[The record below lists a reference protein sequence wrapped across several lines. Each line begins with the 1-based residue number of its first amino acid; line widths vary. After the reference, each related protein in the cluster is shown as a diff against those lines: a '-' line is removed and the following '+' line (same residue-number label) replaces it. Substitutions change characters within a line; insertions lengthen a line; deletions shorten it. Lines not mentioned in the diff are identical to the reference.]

1 MFWTIV
7 IISVGIISPNIQY
20 VGQFTEEAQ
29 CMNALTTLKNQT
41 YAPQLKLTCVQ
52 FPEPPPPSAP
62 PPAPAPKVTPKES
75 ISSKDAKK

>member
-41 YAPQLKLTCVQ
+41 YPPQLKLTCVQ
-52 FPEPPPPSAP
+52 FPEPPL
-62 PPAPAPKVTPKES
+62 PPAPLAPAKVTPKES
-75 ISSKDAKK
+75 VSSKDARK

>member
-41 YAPQLKLTCVQ
+41 YPPQLKLTCVQ
-52 FPEPPPPSAP
+52 FPEPPPLSAP
-62 PPAPAPKVTPKES
+62 PSTPASKVTPKES

>member
-20 VGQFTEEAQ
+20 VGQFTEESQ

-41 YAPQLKLTCVQ
+41 YPPQLKLTCVQ
-52 FPEPPPPSAP
+52 FPEPPLSPA
-62 PPAPAPKVTPKES
+62 APAPLKVTPKES
-75 ISSKDAKK
+75 LSSKDAKK

>member
-41 YAPQLKLTCVQ
+41 YPPQLKLTCVQ
-52 FPEPPPPSAP
+52 FPEPPLPPA
-62 PPAPAPKVTPKES
+62 PPAPAKVIPKES

>member
-41 YAPQLKLTCVQ
+41 YPPQLKLTCVQ
-52 FPEPPPPSAP
+52 FPEPPTSPASPST
-62 PPAPAPKVTPKES
+62 PAPKVTPKES
-75 ISSKDAKK
+75 ISSRDAKK

>member
-41 YAPQLKLTCVQ
+41 YPPQLKLTCVQ
-52 FPEPPPPSAP
+52 FPEPPLSPAP
-62 PPAPAPKVTPKES
+62 PVPAKVTPKES
-75 ISSKDAKK
+75 VSSKDARK

>member
-29 CMNALTTLKNQT
+29 CTNALATLKTQT
-41 YAPQLKLTCVQ
+41 YPPQVKLTCAQ
-52 FPEPPPPSAP
+52 FPEPPIPPAP
-62 PPAPAPKVTPKES
+62 PPPAKVTPKES
-75 ISSKDAKK
+75 LSSKDAKK